1 MATKGFKSLVYQNL
15 ARYRHNTPNIICYTM
30 AMKIKLKEINS
41 IRFNLILGVYV
52 LIIWGCLTGAQ
63 STFGISR
70 WEAWQQFLQ
79 ETRQESLFDFI
90 LISIF
95 PWALLL
101 VVGSM
106 IWAFIQ
112 KLRLN
117 ARKPRLVSVSFE
129 EKGAVLEYSLSRPAV
144 FLPYEQTDFT
154 LCARTILSYNKYHQP
169 ICHLSYVEMIFAS
182 PNGKFSAQHR
192 AGMSIIPKILNAGR
206 KFRSCSVKVKTAS
219 PDNPPTQEEKEFIS
233 FLNEQMNNYLRYG
246 VMLTTSPKQSTGFL
260 ILGATSLIIPLTL
273 ITLLAPIIKDYTLFL
288 SANLCVL
295 WLIMLA
301 ISVFCFSKYIG
312 YKSTTR
318 KLERLKQEKN
328 EWK

>member
-1 MATKGFKSLVYQNL
+1 MFKYEHNPHKLTAGFILF
-15 ARYRHNTPNIICYTM
+15 CYTM
-30 AMKIKLKEINS
+30 AMKIKLKESNA
-41 IRFNLILGVYV
+41 IRFNLILGVYL
-52 LIIWGCLTGAQ
+52 LIIWGCLTRAQ

-79 ETRQESLFDFI
+79 ETRQESLFNF
-90 LISIF
+90 LLLSIF

-101 VVGSM
+101 MVGGM

-129 EKGAVLEYSLSRPAV
+129 EKGAVLEYSLSRPAI
-144 FLPYEQTDFT
+144 FLPYNQTDFT

-169 ICHLSYVEMIFAS
+169 ICHLAYVEMIFAS

-192 AGMSIIPKILNAGR
+192 AGIPIIPKILNEGK
-206 KFRSCSVKVKTAS
+206 KFRSCSVNTKTAC
-219 PDNPPTQEEKEFIS
+219 PDNPTRQEEKDFIS
-233 FLNEQMNNYLRYG
+233 FLQDQMNNYLHYG
-246 VMLTTSPKQSTGFL
+246 VMLTVSPQQSTGFL
-260 ILGATSLIIPLTL
+260 ILGATTLIIPLML
-273 ITLLAPIIKDYTLFL
+273 IAVLAPIVQNSSLFL
-288 SANLCVL
+288 SKILCVL

-312 YKSTTR
+312 YKRTIR
-318 KLERLKQEKN
+318 KLERLKQEK
-328 EWK
+328 K